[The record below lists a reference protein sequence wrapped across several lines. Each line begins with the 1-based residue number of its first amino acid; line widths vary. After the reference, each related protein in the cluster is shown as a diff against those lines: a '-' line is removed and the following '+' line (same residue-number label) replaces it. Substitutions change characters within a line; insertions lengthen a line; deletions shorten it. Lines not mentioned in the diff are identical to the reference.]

1 MPSSPT
7 RRRLGIPHWRELR
20 RTLRVAAGAIALAL
34 LATAGGTQLV
44 AQAPALAIGDIQGPG
59 PRSPYAGTLVST
71 SGVITG
77 RKSNGFFIQT
87 PEGATDGNAATSEGL
102 FIFTGAAPAATLTP
116 GTLVLVTGRV
126 LEFVPAADPTSP
138 PLTEIAES
146 PSIVV
151 RGSGMSLPAPQELR
165 ADDDTLA
172 RGPEAL
178 ERFEGMRVRVASLT
192 TSSGTLGTV
201 NEANATGASNGVFYG
216 VVTGLARPFRA
227 PGINVTLQGVPT
239 EAPCCVPLNQGNP
252 ELLRVDSDGQPGA
265 AAINL
270 TTDSVVRNLV
280 GPLDFSFRA
289 YTLLPDPAAPPE
301 VVLAP
306 LPAAMRAPADDEF
319 AVASFNLERFF
330 DTIDDPGVGDAV
342 LSSTA
347 YLTRLRKASLHVRAL
362 LRLPSIIAVQEVE
375 NLGTLQMLAVFLNRE
390 ARDARVLKTQYEAY
404 LLEGNDPGGI
414 DVGVLVDR
422 ARVEV
427 LQFTQ
432 EGRGESFRFGTGAAE
447 PVHDRPP
454 VILQARVR
462 TESGATRTITVV
474 VAHMRSLIDIDSP
487 TAGPRVRFKRALQA
501 ESLAALVDRRLRADP
516 QESLLVVGDLNAFE
530 FSDGYVDVVGT
541 MRGVPAPRDR
551 VLQPTRDLLDPDLV
565 NLGDLLPAGSRYSYV
580 FDGIAQTLDH
590 MLAAPALVP
599 AVTAFG
605 YVRGNADA
613 PEAWRSDAT
622 RPERMSDHDPAIV
635 YVRAR

>member
-7 RRRLGIPHWRELR
+7 RRRLGIRRWRELR

-192 TSSGTLGTV
+192 TSSGSLGTV

-330 DTIDDPGVGDAV
+330 DTIDDPGVGDPV

-422 ARVEV
+422 TRVEV

-432 EGRGESFRFGTGAAE
+432 EGRGESFRIGTGAAE

>member
-1 MPSSPT
+1 MT
-7 RRRLGIPHWRELR
+7 ARRACGLAVPAALIALLSGGSGAGLLAQA
-20 RTLRVAAGAIALAL
+20 RTLAI
-34 LATAGGTQLV
+34 
-44 AQAPALAIGDIQGPG
+44 PEIQGAG
-59 PRSPYAGTLVST
+59 PRSPYEGSVVAT

-77 RKSNGFFIQT
+77 RKSNGFFIQS
-87 PEGATDGNAATSEGL
+87 PAGAGDGNPVTSDGL
-102 FIFTGAAPAATLTP
+102 FVFTSAAPAATLTP

-126 LEFVPAADPTSP
+126 LEFIPAADPTSA

-151 RGSGMSLPAPQELR
+151 RGAGMSLPAPQELR
-165 ADDDTLA
+165 ADDDTRA
-172 RGPEAL
+172 IGPESL

-201 NEANATGASNGVFYG
+201 SEPNATGSSSGVFYG
-216 VVTGLARPFRA
+216 VVTGVARPFRV
-227 PGINVTLQGVPT
+227 PGIDVTRQALPT
-239 EAPCCVPLNQGNP
+239 DAPCCVPLNRGSP

-265 AAINL
+265 DAINL
-270 TTDSVVRNLV
+270 PSGSVVRNLV
-280 GPLDFSFRA
+280 GPLDYSFRA
-289 YTLLPDPAAPPE
+289 YTVLPDPATPPE
-301 VVLAP
+301 VLLAP
-306 LPAAMRAPADDEF
+306 LPGAMRVPADDEF
-319 AVASFNLERFF
+319 TVASFNLERFF
-330 DTIDDPGVGDAV
+330 DTIDDPSVGDAV
-342 LSSTA
+342 LSSAA
-347 YLTRLRKASLHVRAL
+347 YLTRLRKASLYMRAL
-362 LRLPSIIAVQEVE
+362 MHLPSIIAVQEVE
-375 NLGTLQMLAVFLNRE
+375 NLGTLQMLAAFLNRE

-404 LLEGNDPGGI
+404 LQEGNDPGGI

-432 EGRGESFRFGTGAAE
+432 EGRGETFRFGAGATE
-447 PVHDRPP
+447 PLHDRPP
-454 VILQARVR
+454 VVLQARVR
-462 TESGATRTITVV
+462 TDGGATRGITVV

-565 NLGDLLPAGSRYSYV
+565 NLGDLVPAGARYSYV
-580 FDGIAQTLDH
+580 FDGVAQALDH
-590 MLAAPALVP
+590 MLASPALVP
-599 AVTAFG
+599 SVTAFG

-613 PEAWRSDAT
+613 PEVWRSDAA
-622 RPERMSDHDPAIV
+622 RPERISDHDPALV

>member
-1 MPSSPT
+1 MPSTLNRRPPRT
-7 RRRLGIPHWRELR
+7 RTRPEPC
-20 RTLRVAAGAIALAL
+20 RTLGVAARAIVATL
-34 LATAGGTQLV
+34 LAGASGPGLL
-44 AQAPALAIGDIQGPG
+44 AQGRALAIPDIQGAG
-59 PRSPYAGTLVST
+59 PRSPYEGAVVST

-77 RKSNGFFIQT
+77 RKSNGFFIQS
-87 PEGATDGNAATSEGL
+87 PEGATDGNAATSEGV
-102 FIFTGAAPAATLTP
+102 FVFTSTAPAASLTP

-126 LEFVPAADPTSP
+126 LEFVPAANPPSA

-146 PSIVV
+146 PTIVV

-172 RGPEAL
+172 RGPETL

-192 TSSGTLGTV
+192 ASSGTLGTV
-201 NEANATGASNGVFYG
+201 SEANATGSSNGVFYG
-216 VVTGLARPFRA
+216 VVTGVARPFRSR
-227 PGINVTLQGVPT
+227 GIDVTRQALPAD
-239 EAPCCVPLNQGNP
+239 APCCVPVNRGNP

-265 AAINL
+265 PAINL
-270 TTDSVVRNLV
+270 TTGSVVRNLV
-280 GPLDFSFRA
+280 GPLDYGFRS
-289 YTLLPDPAAPPE
+289 YTILPDPATPPE
-301 VVLAP
+301 VALAP
-306 LPAAMRAPADDEF
+306 LPGPMRVPADDEF
-319 AVASFNLERFF
+319 TVASFNLQRFF
-330 DTIDDPGVGDAV
+330 DTTDDPSVGDAV
-342 LSSTA
+342 LTSAA
-347 YLTRLRKASLHVRAL
+347 YLTRLRKASLHLRAL
-362 LRLPSIIAVQEVE
+362 LHLPSIVAVQEVE
-375 NLGTLQMLAVFLNRE
+375 NLGTLQMLAAFLNRE
-390 ARDARVLKTQYEAY
+390 AREARVLKTQYEAY
-404 LLEGNDPGGI
+404 LQEGNDPGGI
-414 DVGVLVDR
+414 DVGVLVDL

-432 EGRGESFRFGTGAAE
+432 EARGDVFRFGTGATE

-454 VILQARVR
+454 VVLRARARTADGAARV
-462 TESGATRTITVV
+462 ITVV

-501 ESLAALVDRRLRADP
+501 ESLASLVDRRLRADP

-541 MRGVPAPRDR
+541 MRGVPAPRDQ

-565 NLGDLLPAGSRYSYV
+565 NLGDLVPAGARYSYV
-580 FDGIAQTLDH
+580 FDGVAQTLDH
-590 MLAAPALVP
+590 MLASPALMP

-613 PEAWRSDAT
+613 PEVWRSDAART
-622 RPERMSDHDPAIV
+622 ERLSDHDPALV

>member
-1 MPSSPT
+1 MPSILT
-7 RRRLGIPHWRELR
+7 RHPPRIRNWREPR
-20 RTLRVAAGAIALAL
+20 RTLGVAAGAIAAAL
-34 LATAGGTQLV
+34 LATAVGTGLL
-44 AQAPALAIGDIQGPG
+44 AQARALAIGDIQGPG
-59 PRSPYAGTLVST
+59 PRSPYAGTIVST
-71 SGVITG
+71 TGVVTG
-77 RKSNGFFIQT
+77 RKSNGFFIQS

-102 FIFTGAAPAATLTP
+102 FIFTSAAPAATLTP

-126 LEFVPAADPTSP
+126 LEFVPAADPTSA

-172 RGPEAL
+172 RGSETL

-201 NEANATGASNGVFYG
+201 SEANATGSSNGVFYG
-216 VVTGLARPFRA
+216 VVTGVARPFREA
-227 PGINVTLQGVPT
+227 GIDVTQQGVPAD
-239 EAPCCVPLNQGNP
+239 APCCVPLNLGTP

-270 TTDSVVRNLV
+270 TTGSVVRNLV

-289 YTLLPDPAAPPE
+289 YTVLPDPATPPE
-301 VVLAP
+301 VLLAP
-306 LPAAMRAPADDEF
+306 LPGAMRAPADDEF
-319 AVASFNLERFF
+319 TVASFNLERFF

-342 LSSTA
+342 LSSAA
-347 YLTRLRKASLHVRAL
+347 YLTRLRKASLHMRAL
-362 LRLPSIIAVQEVE
+362 MHLPSIIAVQEVE
-375 NLGTLQMLAVFLNRE
+375 NLSTLQMLATFLNRE
-390 ARDARVLKTQYEAY
+390 AREARVLKTQYEAY
-404 LLEGNDPGGI
+404 LQEGNDPGGI

-427 LQFTQ
+427 FQFTQ
-432 EGRGESFRFGTGAAE
+432 EGRGEVFRFGTGATE

-454 VILQARVR
+454 VVVQARVR
-462 TESGATRTITVV
+462 TDGGATRAITVV

-501 ESLAALVDRRLRADP
+501 ESLAALVDRRLRADS

-541 MRGVPAPRDR
+541 MRGAPAPRDQ

-565 NLGDLLPAGSRYSYV
+565 NLGDLVAARERYSYV

-590 MLAAPALVP
+590 MLASPALVP

-613 PEAWRSDAT
+613 PEVWRSDAT
-622 RPERMSDHDPAIV
+622 RPERISDHDPALV